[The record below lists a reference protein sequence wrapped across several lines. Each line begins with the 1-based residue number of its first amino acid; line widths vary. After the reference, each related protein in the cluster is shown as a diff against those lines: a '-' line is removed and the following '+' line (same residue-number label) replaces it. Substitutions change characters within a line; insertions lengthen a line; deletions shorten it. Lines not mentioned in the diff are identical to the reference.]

1 MKNPYK
7 KGKIHPSPP
16 PTTQPPPT
24 TATFLSLLPAA
35 VLALTAA
42 LSPQDKEV
50 LAYLISC
57 CSDAAGHRNK
67 RKTTTACGDGKKG
80 TAADVENHGPTF
92 ECSCFRCYMTF
103 WARWD
108 ASSNRHL
115 IHEIIEAYEAAAL
128 TCHQKRKTRKGDRR
142 RRGKDGE
149 LNNMG
154 PGGRKAESADQ
165 VASPDASYDEEEDGR
180 TAGRDEVDLEKSAVR
195 KIVSFVGDRII
206 GIFGGV

>member
-7 KGKIHPSPP
+7 KGKIHPSPSP
-16 PTTQPPPT
+16 PTQPPPT

-67 RKTTTACGDGKKG
+67 RKTTTACGDGK
-80 TAADVENHGPTF
+80 PTF

-103 WARWD
+103 WGRWD

-149 LNNMG
+149 FNNMG
-154 PGGRKAESADQ
+154 PGGRKPESADQ
-165 VASPDASYDEEEDGR
+165 VASPDASYEEEEDGR
-180 TAGRDEVDLEKSAVR
+180 SGGGDEVDLEKSAVR